1 MKESDDDEGMP
12 SLVHDSSE
20 NSSGDEGKPRKG
32 QPKKKKKKKK
42 APAPGSSDEEG
53 DSGPQT
59 GGAYPRQNPFG
70 TGGASREATRSF
82 PQPDDAG
89 GAASSSAAAPADD
102 LAGMTA
108 RALKELIGSAGLSSE
123 GCIDKADL
131 VERAREARARLA
143 EQQVRA
149 ERERQRRDEEE
160 RARAAEAEARRR
172 AQEEQAAREEEQ
184 RRREQEKRLA
194 EEHSR
199 MAKLL
204 SECDVQGRGDLNHL
218 TQVLDE
224 ARAPPV
230 PVPVP
235 VPVTVPVPVPVP
247 QASASGTA
255 YPSLRGPRAASRTA
269 TPNPNPTLDP
279 YP

>member
-20 NSSGDEGKPRKG
+20 NSSADEGKPRKG

-59 GGAYPRQNPFG
+59 GGAGPRQNPFAQFG
-70 TGGASREATRSF
+70 TGGASREASRSF
-82 PQPDDAG
+82 PQPDDAR

-108 RALKELIGSAGLSSE
+108 RALKELIGSAGLSSD
-123 GCIDKADL
+123 GCIDKDDL

-160 RARAAEAEARRR
+160 RARAAEAESRRR
-172 AQEEQAAREEEQ
+172 LQEEQAAREEEQ
-184 RRREQEKRLA
+184 RRREHEKRLA
-194 EEHSR
+194 EEQSR
-199 MAKLL
+199 MARLL
-204 SECDVQGRGDLNHL
+204 GRVRVRVG
-218 TQVLDE
+218 V
-224 ARAPPV
+224 
-230 PVPVP
+230 
-235 VPVTVPVPVPVP
+235 
-247 QASASGTA
+247 
-255 YPSLRGPRAASRTA
+255 SLG
-269 TPNPNPTLDP
+269 LGLGLG
-279 YP
+279 

>member
-160 RARAAEAEARRR
+160 
-172 AQEEQAAREEEQ
+172 Q

-204 SECDVQGRGDLNHL
+204 SECDVQGRADLDHL
-218 TQVLDE
+218 TRKLEE
-224 ARAPPV
+224 ARALL
-230 PVPVP
+230 
-235 VPVTVPVPVPVP
+235 
-247 QASASGTA
+247 A
-255 YPSLRGPRAASRTA
+255 YPY
-269 TPNPNPTLDP
+269 P